1 MNIAHRLNKTAYYA
15 NLSAYAS
22 GDQQYGTPIAFKC
35 RIGTARRHN
44 FSPDEETV
52 QPQHKLLTNV
62 AIDAEA
68 IIWLPGAN
76 TANEDEAFPVL
87 DVQSAD
93 GLAGGGD
100 TIYEVAL

>member
-15 NLSAYAS
+15 NLSAYSS
-22 GDQQYGTPIAFKC
+22 GDQQYGTPTAFKC
-35 RIGTARRHN
+35 RISTARRHS

-52 QPQHKLLTNV
+52 QPQYKLLTNV
-62 AIDAEA
+62 VIDAEA
-68 IIWLPGAN
+68 IIWLPEAN
-76 TANEDEAFPVL
+76 TANEEEGFPVL

-100 TIYEVAL
+100 TIYEVML